1 MPQAPRERTASWM
14 PPTAIRSIRRPPAD
28 GRLRETDERNRDSL
42 DDPLVRSKA
51 VPISGYASSRGPVL
65 RLREC
70 RWPVDRRSNPPGAEI
85 GLRAATR
92 RLAWPDEVRGGTD
105 RGPPTCRGCPR
116 ALHA

>member
-14 PPTAIRSIRRPPAD
+14 PRTAIKSIRRPPAD

-70 RWPVDRRSNPPGAEI
+70 RWPVDRRPNRPGAEI
-85 GLRAATR
+85 GVRAAIR
-92 RLAWPDEVRGGTD
+92 RLAWPDEVLAGTD
-105 RGPPTCRGCPR
+105 RRSPTFGDCPR
-116 ALHA
+116 ARQA